1 MKNKQWSAF
10 APGKVYFGGEY
21 AVVSGQSSAIIFN
34 TTVGVKTT
42 FNQEETWSVTSSQQN
57 TGYEVTSHQ
66 GLVAIPSNIL
76 VQDSINIVQ
85 RFAQQRGFDCLK
97 GHLHIESLLDHNT
110 TTKYGLGSSGAVCVS
125 IIKVLSQA
133 YGLDLLPIEVYK
145 LAVLAQLEHYSY
157 SSHGDVAVSA
167 YNTWI
172 IYKKYDDIWL
182 YQHIHK
188 DIDWLIHHVWPN
200 LRIESIKPHHFPISL
215 VFTGTSADSQELVKK
230 MKPHLTKPY
239 YSLFIEST
247 KQSIDPLFHAM
258 DQDCMINVL
267 KHTKSL
273 IRAMDMLQRNTKIEI
288 KTPVMEHIAE
298 LIEPFNGLLKVSG
311 AGGGDCV
318 WCLYP
323 DVLAQQMGNDV
334 LIQEGFVILDELVH
348 MSTKEQL

>member
-1 MKNKQWSAF
+1 MKNNQWSAF

-34 TTVGVKTT
+34 TTVGVHTT
-42 FNQEETWSVTSSQQN
+42 FTEGDAWSVTSSQQVS
-57 TGYEVTSHQ
+57 GYELTHHL
-66 GLVAIPSNIL
+66 GLVAIPSNLL
-76 VQDSINIVQ
+76 VQDSINIIQ
-85 RFAQQRGFDCLK
+85 RYAQQLEFECLK
-97 GHLHIESLLDHNT
+97 GHLHIESSLDYSA

-133 YGLDLLPIEVYK
+133 YGLELSPLEIYK
-145 LAVLAQLEHYSY
+145 LAVLAQLEHFSY

-172 IYKKYDDIWL
+172 IYKKYDDTWL

-188 DIDWLIHHVWPN
+188 DIEWLLHHVWPN
-200 LRIESIKPHHFPISL
+200 LRIDVIKAHHFPISL
-215 VFTGTSADSQELVKK
+215 VFTGTPADSQELVRQ

-247 KQSIDPLFHAM
+247 KQSIEPLSHAI
-258 DQDCMINVL
+258 DQDCMNNIL

-273 IRAMDMLQRNTKIEI
+273 TRAMDMLQRNTKIEI
-288 KTPVMEHIAE
+288 KTPVMERISQI
-298 LIEPFNGLLKVSG
+298 IEPFEGLLKVSG

-323 DVLAQQMGNDV
+323 DVLAQQMGNDL
-334 LIQEGFVILDELVH
+334 LIQEGFVILDDLVH
-348 MSTKEQL
+348 MPNKEKV